1 MPRIL
6 TPFWLSAFCLL
17 FAFGCEN
24 ELSTDKKKDPTSSIP
39 KNVYLTETLEK
50 MQGIWIFSENENRT
64 IRIKKNVFREKRPG
78 DPEEVMEI
86 EAYEN
91 CPSYC
96 SDQNQNVSMMSC
108 FILKIN
114 NTAECYALYKVTE
127 EEMQF
132 TSMAGKP
139 KVQVFKKKK

>member
-1 MPRIL
+1 MSRFF
-6 TPFWLSAFCLL
+6 TAFLFFALCLFSTL
-17 FAFGCEN
+17 GCEN
-24 ELSTDKKKDPTSSIP
+24 EPSTDKKKDPITSIP

-50 MQGIWIFSENENRT
+50 MQGIWIFEDNKNRT
-64 IRIKKNVFREKRPG
+64 IRVEKNVFREKRPG

-114 NTAECYALYKVTE
+114 NTAQCFALYKVTE
-127 EEMQF
+127 EELQF
-132 TSMAGKP
+132 TAMAGKP
-139 KVQVFKKKK
+139 KIQVFKKKK